1 MSMLMIPFQLL
12 EINVISVQDL
22 APMVRNMRAY
32 AIAWVH
38 PDRKLL
44 TRVDTYGHTNPTW
57 NDKFVFRVGDE
68 FLKADTSAVVIEI
81 YALHWFRDIHVGT
94 VRILVSNVIPPM
106 DGGSRCYPGMR
117 FVALQ
122 VRRRSGRPQGILN
135 IGVALLNNFIRSMP
149 LYTNLSSSAVGYRD
163 LMGEVD
169 QQNHHQHHFLHHHN
183 DKNQKDHTSMKT
195 LWRVKSDLSEHPS
208 TLANRLSPKP
218 ARSVLSASDTGTTRA
233 AKVENAD
240 SIVNGSDFET
250 NGTTK
255 QGKSNKGKCGSMLG
269 SELDMT
275 ESVILKIKYTEY
287 GDQIRE
293 LAKKKKL
300 GSILNDESP
309 TRDKSTKEKK
319 NVGFERPEKVILY
332 DIPKKKV
339 VATPHIAG
347 SVLLGSDL
355 GPSPSEVAMAVAEG
369 RYPIRDTG
377 DSVLGWS
384 LDGSIEGL
392 HSKLQRWRSELPPIY
407 DRSEKNSS
415 FHSNL
420 HHRRRHSDGGGLF
433 SCFGNICGME
443 CSIVCGRNAPKKKG
457 SGKALGSPS
466 MGTTIT
472 ESYL

>member
-1 MSMLMIPFQLL
+1 MSMLMVPFQLL
-12 EINVISVQDL
+12 EINVISAQDL
-22 APMVRNMRAY
+22 APVARNMRAY
-32 AIAWVH
+32 AVAWVH

-68 FLKADTSAVVIEI
+68 FLKADTSAVMIEI

-106 DGGSRCYPGMR
+106 DGGSHGHPGMR

-135 IGVALLNNFIRSMP
+135 IGVALLNSSIRSMP

-169 QQNHHQHHFLHHHN
+169 PQHHHQQHLLHHHN
-183 DKNQKDHTSMKT
+183 DKNQKDHGSVKNLRRT
-195 LWRVKSDLSEHPS
+195 KSDLSEHPS

-218 ARSVLSASDTGTTRA
+218 ARSVLSASDTGATRA
-233 AKVENAD
+233 AQVEEAD
-240 SIVNGSDFET
+240 SMVNGSDPET
-250 NGTTK
+250 KGSTK
-255 QGKSNKGKCGSMLG
+255 QRKSQKAKGGSILG

-275 ESVILKIKYTEY
+275 ESVILKIKDTEY

-293 LAKKKKL
+293 LAQKKKL
-300 GSILNDESP
+300 GSVLNEESP
-309 TRDKSTKEKK
+309 TRDEPPKEKK
-319 NVGFERPEKVILY
+319 NVAFEGRPEVIPY
-332 DIPKKKV
+332 SIPKKQV
-339 VATPHIAG
+339 VAAPHMAG
-347 SVLLGSDL
+347 SILSASDV

-369 RYPIRDTG
+369 RYPIRDPG

-384 LDGSIEGL
+384 LDGSVEGL
-392 HSKLQRWRSELPPIY
+392 ESKLDRWRSELPPIY

-415 FHSNL
+415 YHSN
-420 HHRRRHSDGGGLF
+420 HRHRRRHTDGGGLF
-433 SCFGNICGME
+433 SCFGNICGVE
-443 CSIVCGRNAPKKKG
+443 CSIVCGASAPKRKG
-457 SGKALGSPS
+457 SGKAHGSPS
-466 MGTTIT
+466 MCTTVT